1 MQAIDALVARHGEIA
16 RTSWIEGG
24 RQGVVQKWDL
34 DNHFNAAFVFYGVQD
49 RNQYQAKALQKQL
62 NYVLT
67 NSYHFQELLLRNHG
81 KVYFSGES
89 ANKVLFSP
97 YEVD

>member
-1 MQAIDALVARHGEIA
+1 MARHGEIA
-16 RTSWIEGG
+16 RKSWIEGG

-49 RNQYQAKALQKQL
+49 RNQYQAKALQKKL

-67 NSYHFQELLLRNHG
+67 NSYHF
-81 KVYFSGES
+81 
-89 ANKVLFSP
+89 
-97 YEVD
+97 

>member
-1 MQAIDALVARHGEIA
+1 MICKAIDALVARHGEIA

-49 RNQYQAKALQKQL
+49 RNQYQ
-62 NYVLT
+62 
-67 NSYHFQELLLRNHG
+67 ELLLQNHG

-89 ANKVLFSP
+89 ANKVF
-97 YEVD
+97 